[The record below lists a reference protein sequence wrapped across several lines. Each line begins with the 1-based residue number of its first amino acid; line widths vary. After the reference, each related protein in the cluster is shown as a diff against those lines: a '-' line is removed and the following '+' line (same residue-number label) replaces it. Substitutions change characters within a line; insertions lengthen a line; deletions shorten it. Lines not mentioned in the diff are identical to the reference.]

1 MKDLAAIEQI
11 LAETVGFDTATT
23 GRTAI
28 ARAVAAVMKRSGIS
42 DLAALAGRLKTST
55 DERQQLLEEIVV
67 PETWFFRDTGPFEY
81 LKSYVRDVWQ
91 PSGTD
96 NSLRILSAPCS
107 TGEEPYS
114 IVMTLLD
121 AGLTPADFHVDA
133 MDISA
138 KALEA
143 ARQARYG
150 RGSFRGLLPETQMRY
165 FRENGQGVH
174 LSDDIVQTVH
184 FFQDNLISSRRLA
197 SCAPYHAIFC
207 RNVLIYMHGAARQ
220 KVFTQLDQCL
230 HPGGMLFSGHTET
243 VFWLQSGYIP
253 VRQARTFA
261 LQKPAGMKT
270 PVNESKSPSRDDA
283 TNRKN
288 HWYRSLTPK
297 GEENPE
303 SLNLHN
309 HVHVGT
315 TPVGNENQGSPYA
328 VSVNTTRLIPMG
340 NVAPAK
346 KPESPLP
353 DQRLK
358 EARRLADEGLFDP
371 AVTLCREYLQ
381 ANAVDAEAHCLLG
394 LILEA
399 YGRHE
404 EAEACFHKALYLDPG
419 HYESLI
425 HAGLLCQQRGDAR
438 KASLYR
444 ERAQRSERRRLDAE
458 N

>member
-1 MKDLAAIEQI
+1 MKDLEAIGQI
-11 LAETVGFDTATT
+11 LAETVGLDTVTT
-23 GRTAI
+23 GKAAV
-28 ARAVAAVMKRSGIS
+28 ARAVAAVMKQNCIS
-42 DLAALAGRLKTST
+42 DLKILAGRLKTSA

-91 PSGTD
+91 PSGTG

-138 KALEA
+138 KALAA
-143 ARQARYG
+143 ARQECYG
-150 RGSFRGLLPETQMRY
+150 RGSFRGIVPETQMRH
-165 FRENGQGVH
+165 FKENGRGVH

-184 FFQDNLISSRRLA
+184 FFQDNLLSSHRLA
-197 SCAPYHAIFC
+197 SCTPYHAIFC

-220 KVFTQLDQCL
+220 QVFTQLDRCL

-253 VRQARTFA
+253 VRRTRTFA
-261 LQKPAGMKT
+261 LQKPLGT
-270 PVNESKSPSRDDA
+270 GLSVNEGKPYSGDSA
-283 TNRKN
+283 TSCKN
-288 HWYRSLTPK
+288 HRPPAPK
-297 GEENPE
+297 DEERRE
-303 SLNLHN
+303 RLNLH
-309 HVHVGT
+309 HPVHVGT
-315 TPVGNENQGSPYA
+315 TPVDDENQGSLYA
-328 VSVNTTRLIPMG
+328 ASTNTTNVIPMG
-340 NVAPAK
+340 NVTPAT
-346 KPESPLP
+346 KPEGLP
-353 DQRLK
+353 SDQRLR

-371 AVTLCREYLQ
+371 AIALCRTYLQ
-381 ANAVDAEAHCLLG
+381 ATAVDAEAHCLLG

-399 YGRHE
+399 SGCHE

-425 HAGLLCQQRGDAR
+425 HAGLLSQQRGDDR
-438 KASLYR
+438 KAALYR
-444 ERAQRSERRRLDAE
+444 EWARKSERRRLDAE
-458 N
+458 R